1 LYNEINGACRLRK
14 QITSLFT
21 YNDHIK
27 ELTPEKQYELPFSS
41 GSLDIALLINLPAEF
56 PQDPPVITITPTDLR
71 HPWIESNV
79 VTWPEKLHVK
89 SWTTQ
94 SNLGK
99 IIQEIREEFTRV
111 PPVKSTQSDVVDDDW
126 IAVTSPVSYVYW
138 ILFSRQM

>member
-1 LYNEINGACRLRK
+1 MRK

-41 GSLDIALLINLPAEF
+41 GSLDIVLLINLPAEF

-79 VTWPEKLHVK
+79 VTWPQKLHVK
-89 SWTTQ
+89 SWTIQ

-138 ILFSRQM
+138 ILFSRQMWSVVADR